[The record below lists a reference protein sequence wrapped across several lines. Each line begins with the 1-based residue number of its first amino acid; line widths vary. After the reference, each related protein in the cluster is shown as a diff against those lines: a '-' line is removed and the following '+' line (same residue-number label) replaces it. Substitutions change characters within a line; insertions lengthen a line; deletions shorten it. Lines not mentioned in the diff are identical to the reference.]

1 MTKAPSLSLA
11 WRIAGRELRGGLAG
25 FRVFMLCLALGV
37 AAITA
42 VGWTSGAV
50 VGGLAADAR
59 KLLGG
64 DMEMRL
70 VHRTATADELAY
82 LEANSARLSETVRLR
97 AMASNRDNTARTLI
111 ELKAVDD
118 VYPMIG
124 QMQLDPPLEREVML
138 TVRDGLPS
146 AVVDA
151 NLLDKLGIAQGGT
164 IRIGQAQFRIAAVIM
179 SEPDRVTNIINYG
192 PRVMIAKDD
201 LEATGL
207 VQPGSLIRYYY
218 RVLFTPG
225 TDPTVWRDDLAAA
238 LPDAG
243 WRVRA
248 ANEAAPGVRRFIE
261 RLTLFM
267 SFVGYTVLL
276 VGGVGITRA
285 INAYLE
291 SKSRTIA
298 TLKCLGA
305 PAGLIVQVYLLQVF
319 VLSIVAIGLGLV
331 VGIVLPALSLYGI
344 ADQLPVRPV
353 FAWHEDA
360 LGIAAAFGL
369 MTSVTAALWPLG
381 RAREVPARDLFRAQA
396 APLSVSPRRI
406 YLLWIGLG
414 LALLTGLVFLSAS
427 DKWFALWFVLG
438 ALVTVSLL
446 RLAGSILIR
455 LSRRLHPKNAIARLV
470 IANIHRPGA
479 ATSGVILSL
488 GLGLAVLVAVVQ
500 IEGNITRQIDERLP
514 KEAPAYFFIDIQPG
528 QVADFDRIV
537 TGIDGTS
544 DLRRE
549 PVVRGRIVEI
559 NGTDVSKVE
568 IKPESQ
574 WAVRGDRALTST
586 GAMKP
591 DTQIVAG
598 EWWPADYAGPALI
611 SLDDGLAKGFGVG
624 IGDTLTLNILG
635 RRITAEIASLREIDW
650 QTLRFDFAVVLSPG
664 VLEGAPHTHIAAV
677 RANEAAEAPLEKAV
691 TDAFDNV
698 SAIHV
703 REALAAARDLMA
715 GISIAIRAVAG
726 LTVLAG
732 AIVLAGAL
740 AAGQERRRFDAVV
753 FKVLGATRKRI
764 AATFVLEYGALG
776 ILTALCALGVGTLAA
791 WAVSTFLMHMDWT
804 WLPGEALLTLAIA
817 LLATILLGLAGSWRI
832 LGMKTAPFLRND

>member
-1 MTKAPSLSLA
+1 MVPASYHLA
-11 WRIAGRELRGGLAG
+11 WRIARRELRGGLSG

-42 VGWTSGAV
+42 VGWTSAAIV
-50 VGGLAADAR
+50 DGLATDAR
-59 KLLGG
+59 RLLGG

-70 VHRTATADELAY
+70 VHREAKDDEHAY
-82 LEANSARLSETVRLR
+82 LAANSRQLSNTIRLR
-97 AMASNRDNTARTLI
+97 AMASARDNAARTLV

-118 VYPMIG
+118 AYPLIG
-124 QMQLDPPLEREVML
+124 EMSLQPALSRGAMFDE
-138 TVRDGLPS
+138 TDGLPG
-146 AVVDA
+146 AVVDPY
-151 NLLDKLGIAQGGT
+151 LLEKLGIEQGGV
-164 IRIGQAQFRIAAVIM
+164 ISIGKARFRVNAIIEA
-179 SEPDRVTNIINYG
+179 EPDRVTSVINYG
-192 PRVMIAKDD
+192 PRVMIAKAD
-201 LEATGL
+201 LIETGL

-218 RVLFTPG
+218 RVLFEPG
-225 TDPTVWRDDLAAA
+225 TDPTEWRDA
-238 LPDAG
+238 LSGAFPDAG

-248 ANEAAPGVRRFIE
+248 ANEAAPGVRRFID

-285 INAYLE
+285 VNAYLE

-298 TLKCLGA
+298 TLKCMGA
-305 PAGLIVQVYLLQVF
+305 EAGLIVKVYMMQVLALALF
-319 VLSIVAIGLGLV
+319 AIALGLV
-331 VGIVLPALSLYGI
+331 AGIALPAVSLYAI
-344 ADQLPVRPV
+344 TDLLPVRPI
-353 FAWHEDA
+353 FGLHIHA
-360 LGIAAAFGL
+360 LGTAAAFGL
-369 MTSVTAALWPLG
+369 LTAVTAALWPLG

-396 APLSVSPRRI
+396 APLSVTPRRI
-406 YLLWIGLG
+406 YFVWIGAG
-414 LALLTGLVFLSAS
+414 LSLLTGLVFLTAT

-438 ALVTVSLL
+438 AITTVGLL
-446 RLAGSILIR
+446 KLAGSLLIR
-455 LSRRLHPKNAIARLV
+455 LSRRMHPSNAILRLV
-470 IANIHRPGA
+470 VANIHRPGS
-479 ATSGVILSL
+479 ATSGVVLSL

-514 KEAPAYFFIDIQPG
+514 EEAPAYFFIDIQPH
-528 QVADFDRIV
+528 QVDDFDRIV
-537 TGIDGTS
+537 SGIDGTS

-559 NGTDVSKVE
+559 NGKPVSEVE
-568 IKPESQ
+568 IASESR

-586 GAMKP
+586 AEMKP
-591 DTQIVAG
+591 ETDIVAG
-598 EWWPADYAGPALI
+598 KWWPADYAGPPLI
-611 SLDDGLAKGFGVG
+611 SLDDGLAKGFGVRV
-624 IGDTLTLNILG
+624 GDTLTLNILG

-650 QTLRFDFAVVLSPG
+650 QSLRFDFAVVLSPG

-677 RANEAAEAPLEKAV
+677 RASAAAEAPLEKAI

-703 REALAAARDLMA
+703 REALAAARNLME

-726 LTVLAG
+726 LTVVAG

-740 AAGQERRRFDAVV
+740 AAGQQRRRFDAVV

-764 AATFVLEYGALG
+764 ALTFVLEYGALG
-776 ILTALCALGVGTLAA
+776 AVTAICAFGVGTLAA
-791 WAVSTFLMHMDWT
+791 WAVSDFLMHMDWA
-804 WLPGEALLTLAIA
+804 WLPAEAIITLLMA
-817 LLATILLGLAGSWRI
+817 LLATIALGLAGSWRI